1 MNTELNIKAYWAAVL
16 QQDADAIR
24 GYFHPAAW
32 VNWHNTNEHFTVEEF
47 IRANCEYPGRWDGE
61 VEQIV
66 TTDTH
71 IVTATHVYRADKQ
84 LSFHVT
90 SFIHVVEGKIASME
104 EYWGDDGVPPQW
116 RQDKQIGT
124 AIK

>member
-1 MNTELNIKAYWAAVL
+1 MNTV
-16 QQDADAIR
+16 
-24 GYFHPAAW
+24 
-32 VNWHNTNEHFTVEEF
+32 

-71 IVTATHVYRADKQ
+71 IVTATHVYSADKQ

-104 EYWGDDGVPPQW
+104 EYWGDDGAPPKW